1 MAVTYVRNTE
11 TGEFELVGPGGA
23 TTDTTLSL
31 TGKPA
36 DAAAVGSALAMKAD
50 TGHSHVLADVQFE
63 TLSVSQGGTGSGIRN
78 DSVSLSH
85 TNVASASSSSC
96 TYFPYLKMCFL
107 RAYIKLSSD
116 LAIGNVLDI
125 IEIDNTYRPSSV
137 TALSVWCGNAM
148 VAANIHKG
156 TAADTDPA
164 VVSIRSEEALPSGT
178 SLYVSGWFAA
188 SYV

>member
-1 MAVTYVRNTE
+1 MSDYTVYASKDYI
-11 TGEFELVGPGGA
+11 GGIPVPVA
-23 TTDTTLSL
+23 N
-31 TGKPA
+31 
-36 DAAAVGSALAMKAD
+36 
-50 TGHSHVLADVQFE
+50 
-63 TLSVSQGGTGSGIRN
+63 GGTGSNIRN
-78 DSVSLSH
+78 SAVTLTH
-85 TNVASASSSSC
+85 TNIASTSSSSC

-107 RAYIKLSSD
+107 RAYIKLDSE

-125 IEIDNTYRPSSV
+125 IEIDSTYRPSSV

-156 TAADTDPA
+156 NADTDPA

-188 SYV
+188 SYT